1 METPPVPVHR
11 RSLTMR
17 HTVFALC
24 AAGAVTLSCVAGLI
38 QGLLFDLPP
47 IDPALLKYRQSVQ
60 IEDRT
65 GGELYRMY
73 GDEDRIMLDDDG
85 ISPYLRAAM
94 VAIEDE
100 RFFTRTWCIDPLAIA
115 RASFSNLWNGS
126 TAQGGSTIT
135 QQLVRSV
142 YLSPEKTFTRK
153 IREAVLACRMEQL
166 YSKDQILTMYLN
178 RVPFG
183 GTLYGAERASQAYF
197 GVSAK
202 DLTLP
207 EAAVL
212 AAIPQRP
219 SVYTDPERVRT
230 AVDHELMND
239 LRKGTVK
246 ARSIPDDALQ
256 SGLLG
261 RSVSTPEGEVWIGGR
276 SEAVLAAMRRTGSIS
291 KDQQLIASL
300 VLRRISLRRTVQPRT
315 APHFVEAMRLDMEE
329 LLAELG
335 DSDAWVRSGMRVRTT
350 IDPQMQAVAEQV
362 VKDAQYD
369 LWEAGARHAALVAI
383 DRQTREVLAYV
394 GNVDYDDPDAGA
406 VDMASSP
413 RQTGSAIKPVI
424 YAADLDFNGTDSGT
438 FILDGPMPQLG
449 NPKNYDGGFRGWMRI
464 KNALG
469 ASRNLPAI
477 RAFLDAGGE
486 ENVLRVAANMGV
498 SSPLAYSERARKTD
512 PWFAFGW
519 PMAIGSAEVP
529 LVELVQAYATIAEGG
544 AYLPLRT
551 ADRID
556 DVQGETLL
564 RIPAGSATQVIDPH
578 AANEIDEILRDP
590 LVRPKGFWRDM
601 LTIPG
606 IESGVK
612 TGTSNLC
619 LRRST
624 VSQKCLSYAVNNVWT
639 VGYDDRIVVGVWVG
653 NADNAPM
660 IPTADGLTVAAP
672 IWKEFLLQVHG
683 KEVPA
688 I

>member
-1 METPPVPVHR
+1 MSV
-11 RSLTMR
+11 
-17 HTVFALC
+17 
-24 AAGAVTLSCVAGLI
+24 LS
-38 QGLLFDLPP
+38 DLPP
-47 IDPALLKYRQSVQ
+47 IDPRLLRYRQSVQ

-73 GDEDRIMLDDDG
+73 GDEDRIMLDG
-85 ISPYLRAAM
+85 EGMSPFLRDAM

-100 RFFTRTWCIDPLAIA
+100 RFFTRSWCVDPWAVA
-115 RASFSNLWNGS
+115 RAFIANAWSGS
-126 TAQGGSTIT
+126 VSQGGSTIT

-142 YLSPEKTFTRK
+142 YLSPERTFSRK
-153 IREAVLACRMEQL
+153 LREAVLACRMERT

-183 GTLYGAERASQAYF
+183 GTLYGAERAAQAYF

-207 EAAVL
+207 QAAVL

-230 AVDHELMND
+230 AVDHDVMNR
-239 LRKGTVK
+239 LRSGEVTP
-246 ARSIPDDALQ
+246 RSIPDDALFG
-256 SGLLG
+256 GLLG
-261 RSVSTPEGEVWIGGR
+261 RSVPTPDGDAWVGGR
-276 SEAVLAAMRRTGSIS
+276 ADAVLTAMRRAGSIS
-291 KDQQLIASL
+291 KDQQQVASL
-300 VLRRISLRRTVQPRT
+300 VLRRITLRRGVKPRT
-315 APHFVEAMRLDMEE
+315 APHFVEAMRLDTQE
-329 LLAELG
+329 LLAQLG

-350 IDPQMQAVAEQV
+350 IDPEFQRIAEQV
-362 VKDAQYD
+362 VKDARANLFD
-369 LWEAGARHAALVAI
+369 AGARHAALVAI
-383 DRQTREVLAYV
+383 DRDTREVLAYV
-394 GNVDYDDPDAGA
+394 GNVEYDDPDAGA
-406 VDMASSP
+406 VDMARAP
-413 RQTGSAIKPVI
+413 RQTGSAIKPLI
-424 YAADLDFNGTDSGT
+424 YAADFDRNGTNSGT
-438 FILDGPMPQLG
+438 FILDAPMPQLG
-449 NPKNYDGGFRGWMRI
+449 NPKNYDGNFRGWMRI
-464 KNALG
+464 RNALG

-486 ENVLRVAANMGV
+486 DEVLRIAAGMGV
-498 SSPLAYSERARKTD
+498 TTPMAYGEHARETD

-529 LVELVQAYATIAEGG
+529 LIELVQGYATIAENGVH
-544 AYLPLRT
+544 LPLRT
-551 ADRID
+551 VDRID
-556 DVQGETLL
+556 ASDGETLL
-564 RIPAGSATQVIDPH
+564 RIPAARPAQAIDAR

-590 LVRPKGFWRDM
+590 LTRPKGFWRDM

-606 IESGVK
+606 IDTGVK

-619 LRRST
+619 LRRSA

-639 VGYDDRIVVGVWVG
+639 VGYDDRVVVGVWVG

-672 IWKEFLLQVHG
+672 IWREFLFQVHG
-683 KEVPA
+683 KSVPG